1 MYIRIFMAIHF
12 ADNVSSQL
20 FFILL
25 FICYACTVLGN
36 YIYYYFVHYLVDCFP
51 QLANEM
57 LTVFGG
63 K

>member
-1 MYIRIFMAIHF
+1 MAIHF

-25 FICYACTVLGN
+25 FICNACTVFAN
-36 YIYYYFVHYLVDCFP
+36 YIHYYFFLYLVDCFP